1 MREMRRTLTRYIQV
15 LKPWLSVTVYLW
27 LLGLQAAFGTD
38 ADPLLD
44 RLADS
49 SAILWT
55 LMFWAAGL
63 SGGILLVSIVFRIS
77 NVSKVNN
84 LACNAAFIA
93 ATALHFVLWLHSGR
107 CVIQKSKYSLVSY

>member
-1 MREMRRTLTRYIQV
+1 MREMRRALTRYIQI

-27 LLGLQAAFGTD
+27 LLELQAAFGTD
-38 ADPLLD
+38 AEPLLD

-84 LACNAAFIA
+84 LACNAAFIV
-93 ATALHFVLWLHSGR
+93 ATAFHFVLWLHKWKVR
-107 CVIQKSKYSLVSY
+107 YPEVEVVR